1 MHVFPYKWPQRGTCR
16 PRSGIF
22 WRFDVSEAF
31 FTRNPSD
38 LFCAIQLYIIVPLVK
53 NDSWSHSRT
62 CQNDI
67 QWSKLWIDLIL
78 RGCTTGAWDDDSCS
92 WCWLGL
98 GLGLGLVRVR
108 VRLWVRVRV
117 RVSTSPSPALAL
129 ALTLTLNQ
137 RPTGELSRRISQ
149 RFR

>member
-1 MHVFPYKWPQRGTCR
+1 MYVFPYKWPQRGTCR

-98 GLGLGLVRVR
+98 GLGLGLVLGLGLGLGLGLELGCKVTVR
-108 VRLWVRVRV
+108 
-117 RVSTSPSPALAL
+117 
-129 ALTLTLNQ
+129 
-137 RPTGELSRRISQ
+137 
-149 RFR
+149 F